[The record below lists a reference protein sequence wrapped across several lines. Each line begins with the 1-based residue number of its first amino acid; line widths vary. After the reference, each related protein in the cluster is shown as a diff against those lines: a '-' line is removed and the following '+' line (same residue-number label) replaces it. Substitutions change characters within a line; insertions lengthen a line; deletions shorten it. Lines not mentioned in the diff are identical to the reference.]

1 MIKYL
6 AYDLNHCFG
15 SEDLIPSFGFHFHYR
30 VTCSWL
36 KLSIQFR
43 QNNNHKQQELKDQN
57 TSKIKSS
64 ELSSLH
70 LDP

>member
-1 MIKYL
+1 L
-6 AYDLNHCFG
+6 AYDLNHYFG
-15 SEDLIPSFGFHFHYR
+15 SEDSVPPFG
-30 VTCSWL
+30 L

-43 QNNNHKQQELKDQN
+43 QNNNHKQQELKDQH
-57 TSKIKSS
+57 TSTIKPF